1 MIENIQTALD
11 SILKTWADAETII
24 VAWENIGRQTDIDVP
39 HVASFLLPADT
50 TGVGLADSD
59 VQDYTGIYQVNVYVQ
74 KGDGTGSSRPL
85 VDGLLNVFAKGT
97 TVEVDGQKTRIETS
111 WRSSAVDNEAWYVIP
126 VSVRYRSFA

>member
-11 SILKTWADAETII
+11 SILKTWADAEPII

-39 HVASFLLPADT
+39 HVASFLLPAET
-50 TGVGLADSD
+50 TLSSLANADSS
-59 VQDYTGIYQVNVYVQ
+59 DYTGIYQVNVYVQ

-85 VDGLLNVFAKGT
+85 VDGLLNAFRKGVAET
-97 TVEVDGQKTRIETS
+97 VDGQKTRIETS
-111 WRSSAVDNEAWYVIP
+111 WRSNAIPDEAWYVIP